1 MSFDEKCDV
10 YYIVCSKFTRLCP
23 RLVPSPLWGLSLANL
38 AKANPLCMNAVC
50 DSCADVINVFREWWY
65 SLDRGICRFCG
76 AKASHVDE
84 DWRYYLY
91 DVSGGQICGEALLK
105 SVKGVAYLHSL
116 VPICKSCHIAKHLG
130 CASVVERSEE
140 ALNKLAKVNGVSVEE
155 ARKLE
160 NFVFA
165 IWRRL
170 STIND
175 WRIIIG
181 SIGIDEY
188 VRKRLEEMLNIMY
201 SKGLYFDGPW
211 LWYRSRYEEFN
222 SLKALKET
230 KDLFAEV
237 INRCGLSDIVKCQET
252 LLSIVKDKLL
262 SIGIIVLD
270 NGFKFFINL
279 LMGSDITRS
288 IIRGLITVGDA
299 LTMGLLADEMV
310 GSLCGKWMLFTK
322 AEKAPYIFRQIIDL
336 LEESKLGFQA
346 KMWCRDVEAGKEIPI
361 IVYIPSSLAL
371 DYVSQVCNIIENAR
385 NSFEVRKPLYFKP
398 DLFTLQGIYSGVS
411 ELKPYIYLKI

>member
-1 MSFDEKCDV
+1 
-10 YYIVCSKFTRLCP
+10 
-23 RLVPSPLWGLSLANL
+23 
-38 AKANPLCMNAVC
+38 MNAVC
-50 DSCADVINVFREWWY
+50 DGCADVINLFREWWY

-91 DVSGGQICGEALLK
+91 DVSGGQICGEVLLK

-116 VPICKSCHIAKHLG
+116 VPICKDCHIAKHLG
-130 CASVVERSEE
+130 YAHVAGRGKE
-140 ALNKLAKVNGVSVEE
+140 ALDKLAKVNGVSVEE
-155 ARKLE
+155 AKKLE
-160 NFVFA
+160 ISVSD
-165 IWRRL
+165 IWERL
-170 STIND
+170 SAINE
-175 WRIIIG
+175 WKIVIG
-181 SIGIDEY
+181 DIGVDEC
-188 VRKRLEEMLNIMY
+188 VRKKLEEMLNTMY
-201 SKGLYFDGPW
+201 SKGLYLYGGW
-211 LWYRSRYEEFN
+211 LWYRSRYGEDN

-237 INRCGLSDIVKCQET
+237 ISRCGLSDIVKCQET

-270 NGFKFFINL
+270 NEFKFFINL

-385 NSFEVRKPLYFKP
+385 NSFEVRKPLYFKL

>member
-1 MSFDEKCDV
+1 
-10 YYIVCSKFTRLCP
+10 
-23 RLVPSPLWGLSLANL
+23 
-38 AKANPLCMNAVC
+38 MNAVC
-50 DSCADVINVFREWWY
+50 DGCTDVINVFREWWY

-91 DVSGGQICGEALLK
+91 DVSGGQICGEVLLK
-105 SVKGVAYLHSL
+105 GVKGVAYLNSL
-116 VPICKSCHIAKHLG
+116 VPICESCHIAKHLG
-130 CASVVERSEE
+130 YASVVGRGEE
-140 ALNKLAKVNGVSVEE
+140 ALNKLANINGVSVEE

-160 NFVFA
+160 NFVFTT
-165 IWRRL
+165 WRRL

-188 VRKRLEEMLNIMY
+188 VRKRLEEILNIMY
-201 SKGLYFDGPW
+201 SKGLYFDDPW
-211 LWYRSRYEEFN
+211 LWYRSKYEEFN
-222 SLKALKET
+222 SLKALNET

-237 INRCGLSDIVKCQET
+237 INRCGLGDIVKCQEIV
-252 LLSIVKDKLL
+252 LSVVKDKLL
-262 SIGIIVLD
+262 SRDIIVLD
-270 NGFKFFINL
+270 NEFKFFIKL
-279 LMGSDITRS
+279 LIDLGVIG
-288 IIRGLITVGDA
+288 GLIAVSDA
-299 LTMGLLADEMV
+299 LIMEFIADEMV
-310 GSLCGKWMLFTK
+310 KSLCGKWMLF
-322 AEKAPYIFRQIIDL
+322 AEPEKAPYIFRQIIDL

-371 DYVSQVCNIIENAR
+371 DYVSQVCNIIESAR

-398 DLFTLQGIYSGVS
+398 DLFTKLRIYSGVS